1 MYILTVRLSYIRS
14 AIKALLSNRAVDLEF
29 HLQQL
34 LPAVFTCVVAAKLSS
49 SASEVPTELQKY
61 FIFSTL

>member
-1 MYILTVRLSYIRS
+1 MVLHR
-14 AIKALLSNRAVDLEF
+14 AIKALLRNRSVDLEF

-49 SASEVPTELQKY
+49 SSSEVVN
-61 FIFSTL
+61 TLIIDV